1 MISASMHAATNRYTT
16 RCVDTGRVKQ
26 HEGLWLRDGI
36 TAFLG
41 SPECAAARAHD
52 IAVLIKASLDAAT
65 ELDWMKNAECVK
77 PEDRDNAEQ
86 LVARLH
92 AACESLGHHFEAQ
105 VQVVSSKE
113 EDTHL

>member
-1 MISASMHAATNRYTT
+1 MISASMQRAANRYSS

-52 IAVLIKASLDAAT
+52 IAVLIKASIDAAV
-65 ELDWMKNAECVK
+65 EIDWLKKAEGVNAE
-77 PEDRDNAEQ
+77 ERDKAAQ
-86 LVARLH
+86 LVERLY
-92 AACESLGHHFEAQ
+92 AACESISHQIEMP
-105 VQVVSSKE
+105 VQELASKE
-113 EDTHL
+113 EETNL